1 MAEPGL
7 QFFEGPVL
15 SELGV
20 LRFAKRAP
28 EAAGSPPGTELDHTL
43 AGLGM
48 HQTCPE
54 GQAALHARDLGAAFL
69 HWRALESSA
78 ATEWKR
84 SQFHP
89 CHP

>member
-1 MAEPGL
+1 MRL
-7 QFFEGPVL
+7 FFVQAISCLEFV
-15 SELGV
+15 V
-20 LRFAKRAP
+20 AKLIA
-28 EAAGSPPGTELDHTL
+28 

-89 CHP
+89 FHP